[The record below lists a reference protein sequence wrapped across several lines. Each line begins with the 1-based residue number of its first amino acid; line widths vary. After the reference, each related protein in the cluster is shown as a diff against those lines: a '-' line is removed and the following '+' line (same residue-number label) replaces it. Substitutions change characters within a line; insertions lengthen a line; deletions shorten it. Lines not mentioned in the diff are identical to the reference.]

1 MRTKKTQAADWEAT
15 FRKAIEESGLTLY
28 AIAKQTGIDQSQLSR
43 FMRSE
48 RGLSIKTAEQLA
60 AVVGLKLERGTK

>member
-1 MRTKKTQAADWEAT
+1 MKKKTQAADWEAT
-15 FRKAIEESGLTLY
+15 FRKAIEESGLSLY

-48 RGLSIKTAEQLA
+48 RGLSIKTAERLA
-60 AVVGLKLERGTK
+60 AIVGIKLERESK